1 MLHLQFKLRS
11 TQGFQFP
18 GNPPLSNLY
27 LDSTPNLDLLSSLT
41 QFLPTQSQQ
50 KDTTTLL
57 KTSLRQKI
65 SKPPKPTREGNPATI
80 TRLVTKSSS
89 LQKTSQHNT
98 EHQNYPLNG

>member
-27 LDSTPNLDLLSSLT
+27 LDSTPKLGLLFSLT
-41 QFLPTQSQQ
+41 QSLSTQNQQ
-50 KDTTTLL
+50 KDNTVLL
-57 KTSLRQKI
+57 RTPPKQKT
-65 SKPPKPTREGNPATI
+65 SKPPKPTREGNLATI
-80 TRLVTKSSS
+80 IRLVTKSSS

-98 EHQNYPLNG
+98 DHQNYPLNR